1 MRKYLKLESNLL
13 QFQTNW
19 KLSFKTTE
27 LIFWLC
33 SKSDFQG
40 PVVLTSIECEV
51 FQTLQTESKAKI
63 SRNVL

>member
-1 MRKYLKLESNLL
+1 MTKYLKLESNLL

-27 LIFWLC
+27 FVFWLC
-33 SKSDFQG
+33 SKLDFQG
-40 PVVLTSIECEV
+40 PVILTSTEREV
-51 FQTLQTESKAKI
+51 FQNLHTEKKAKI